1 MEDTETVKI
10 SMTIT
15 VKTREWIKS
24 TYPEA
29 QSIQEGL
36 RMAVSDARQHHIGI
50 DNLRTDMDG
59 NAVFQEHPDSE

>member
-1 MEDTETVKI
+1 MDTETVKI

-15 VKTREWIKS
+15 VETKEWIKS

-36 RMAVSDARQHHIGI
+36 RMSVSDARQHHIGI
-50 DNLRTDMDG
+50 DNLRTDTDG
-59 NAVFQEHPDSE
+59 NAVMTNHPDE